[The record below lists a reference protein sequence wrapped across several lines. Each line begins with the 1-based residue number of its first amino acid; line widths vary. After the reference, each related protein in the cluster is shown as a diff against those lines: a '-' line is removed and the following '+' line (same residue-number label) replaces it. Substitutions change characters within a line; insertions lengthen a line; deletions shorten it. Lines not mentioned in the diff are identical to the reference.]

1 MKFTKGLAFGVSLA
15 AISAAG
21 AHAQDEGED
30 ETLRQQTVTVTGS
43 AILGTPEDA
52 ALPVDVLTAGDL
64 RLEGDP
70 SITELIRNLGV
81 STGVDGQTNQFSSNG
96 LEGTSN
102 INLRGLGPGRTLVLL
117 NGKRQVF
124 APYAIGEQAQLF
136 VIPIHSHRP
145 LSVGSKC

>member
-1 MKFTKGLAFGVSLA
+1 MKTRYKWLLATSVLALSATGVA
-15 AISAAG
+15 Q
-21 AHAQDEGED
+21 AQDTDDNSE
-30 ETLRQQTVTVTGS
+30 LRQQKVTVTGS
-43 AILGTPEDA
+43 AIAGTPEDA

-64 RLEGDP
+64 ELEGSP

-117 NGKRQVF
+117 NGKRQTF
-124 APYAIGEQAQLF
+124 APYGVGEQAQLF
-136 VIPIHSHRP
+136 VDTNVIP
-145 LSVGSKC
+145 